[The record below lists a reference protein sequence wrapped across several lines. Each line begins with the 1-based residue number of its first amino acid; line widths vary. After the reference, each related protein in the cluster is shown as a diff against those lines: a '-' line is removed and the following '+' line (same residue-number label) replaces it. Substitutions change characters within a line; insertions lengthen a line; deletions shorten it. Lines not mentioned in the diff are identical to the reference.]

1 MPTIR
6 DVARAADV
14 SPQTVSRVLSGSPH
28 VAAGTLARVR
38 HAMTELAYVPDE
50 AARALGRRRRRTG
63 PGDTGAAGLRG
74 GYVQGMDD
82 ASRVLIPAGTV
93 FTADDVTFWAGK
105 GDRAL
110 EEAIAEADL
119 LVSAPHAGAAIPEE
133 LDRFLAPE
141 FTRRLQY
148 DYTDVS
154 TSAVVRR
161 WAAIDPRV
169 VVVENPHP
177 RMVRDPNRAR
187 PADLAAD
194 LRIAFERVRAA
205 GRGQRVD
212 LSGVDAI
219 RPVTFSFFPLIEP
232 PASAEALTSLAAT
245 FAEVADRGLGV
256 YERTRDDLIERFVT
270 KTLASG
276 GAFTTLSFH
285 DTMNTTTR
293 IDGAVDVPRE
303 PADRLPEVV
312 ALSNRGD
319 AQGERRGDDAITMD
333 PARLRALASAHRVA
347 FGVPDDAVQL
357 NQPYLGSQEII
368 RAGARFAQLTN
379 DARVRGARFDAVQAE
394 FLREFLLGPGNTA
407 ALRQPGTGWVTP
419 DEARV
424 DRIARACSAAWES
437 YRAG

>member
-1 MPTIR
+1 MRASTT
-6 DVARAADV
+6 VA
-14 SPQTVSRVLSGSPH
+14 QSRQ
-28 VAAGTLARVR
+28 AGAS
-38 HAMTELAYVPDE
+38 A
-50 AARALGRRRRRTG
+50 ALG
-63 PGDTGAAGLRG
+63 
-74 GYVQGMDD
+74 GYGRGMDE
-82 ASRVLIPAGTV
+82 ASRVLIPAGTA

-105 GDRAL
+105 GSGRTIVDAV
-110 EEAIAEADL
+110 AEADL

-161 WAAIDPRV
+161 WAEIDPRV

-187 PADLAAD
+187 PASLVDD
-194 LRIAFERVRAA
+194 LREAFDRVRSA
-205 GRGQRVD
+205 GRGHRVD
-212 LSGVDAI
+212 LTGVDAI

-232 PASAEALTSLAAT
+232 PTSDAGLEELAAA
-245 FAEVADRGLGV
+245 FEQVADRGLGV
-256 YERTRDDLIERFVT
+256 YERTRDDLVERFVA

-276 GAFTTLSFH
+276 GSFTTLSFH

-293 IDGAVDVPRE
+293 IDGAVDVARDA
-303 PADRLPEVV
+303 ADRLPDVV

-319 AQGERRGDDAITMD
+319 ARGDRRGDDAVTMD
-333 PARLRALASAHRVA
+333 PERLRALASAHRVA
-347 FGVPDDAVQL
+347 FAVPDDAVQL

-368 RAGARFAQLTN
+368 RAGARFAQLAN

-394 FLREFLLGPGNTA
+394 FLREFLLGPANTA
-407 ALRQPGTGWVTP
+407 ELRRPGAGWVTP
-419 DEARV
+419 DTAHV
-424 DRIARACSAAWES
+424 DRIARACAAAWDA